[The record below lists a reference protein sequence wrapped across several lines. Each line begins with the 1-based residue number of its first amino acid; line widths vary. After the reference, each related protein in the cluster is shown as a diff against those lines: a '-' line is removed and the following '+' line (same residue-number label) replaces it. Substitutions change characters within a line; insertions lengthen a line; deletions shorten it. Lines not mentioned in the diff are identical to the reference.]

1 MAVRRVGLSLW
12 FNGKGPHMLKNKK
25 FSICW
30 QSWVVLWPHS
40 YRTQP
45 KGGLRTRLWARLL
58 LLWQLAVM
66 LGKWNLKS
74 CCWPYKNMVEV
85 LCELHGCWPMVVSLY
100 VVEFCC
106 LKASIP
112 VESVTS
118 TTLTAS
124 DTFTNE
130 FSLRALCLILDLL
143 NFWSDQEAYASD
155 LLTCQGSL
163 LELYAYSIGTMT
175 QKYRLTELIILQ
187 LKHSLVNSV

>member
-1 MAVRRVGLSLW
+1 MSVRRTLYYAGEVLCYTSSLQGTAVPSPEKDLGCSMAVRRVGLSLW

-124 DTFTNE
+124 DTFT
-130 FSLRALCLILDLL
+130 SVWGLCVW
-143 NFWSDQEAYASD
+143 F
-155 LLTCQGSL
+155 LT
-163 LELYAYSIGTMT
+163 YSISEVT
-175 QKYRLTELIILQ
+175 K
-187 LKHSLVNSV
+187 KHMPVIC